1 VHTICQV
8 YDCSVDHDERDLG
21 ELFARITQRLIAAER
36 PILARHGLQ
45 MWPYV
50 VLARLAQGS
59 AATQLEL
66 AAQIGY
72 DKTRLIAILDDLVR
86 EGLIERRPDPADR
99 RARNISLTPAGAERV
114 VAVRSE
120 IRAME
125 SEFLS
130 GLPDAQRLELRGV
143 LAELASR

>member
-1 VHTICQV
+1 
-8 YDCSVDHDERDLG
+8 VDHDERDLG
-21 ELFARITQRLIAAER
+21 ELFARITERLIAAER
-36 PILARHGLQ
+36 PILARHGLE

-50 VLARLAQGS
+50 VLARLARGS

-66 AAQIGY
+66 AMQVGY

-86 EGLIERRPDPADR
+86 EGLVERRPDPADR
-99 RARNISLTPAGAERV
+99 RARNVSLTPAGAERV
-114 VAVRSE
+114 AAARSE

-125 SEFLS
+125 TEILS
-130 GLPDAQRLELRGV
+130 DLTDAQRRELRGV